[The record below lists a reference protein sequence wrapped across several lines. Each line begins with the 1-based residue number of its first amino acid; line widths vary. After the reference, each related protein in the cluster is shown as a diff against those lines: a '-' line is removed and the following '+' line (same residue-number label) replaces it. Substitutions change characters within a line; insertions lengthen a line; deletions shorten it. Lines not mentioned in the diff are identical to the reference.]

1 MKSII
6 FIIPY
11 FGHFNNYFEIWL
23 NSCAHNSTVNWLIIT
38 DCKGEYNYPK
48 NVKVVYT
55 TFDDIRT
62 HFQSFYEFPIS
73 LEKPFKLCDF
83 RPAFGEI
90 FYDYIKDYDFW
101 GYCDTDLVWGDIRR
115 FITEDLLANY
125 RKIGFYG
132 HCTLFRNEAA
142 TNSIYKKQYS
152 DLPDY
157 RQVFSTSLAYCFDE
171 YCVNEI
177 FKRSDIKVFRLGCC
191 FDVCTDYHCFLPA
204 TSHAKNDYEG
214 VRTSAFN
221 YNQGRL
227 ECYYESQEHK
237 IIEKEVLYVHL
248 QKRPMVVACT
258 SFDKFS
264 IVPNLFV
271 DYVGQWTYEVIRQLA
286 PRKLFYPH
294 FIKWRTLYLIKKIF
308 HKNNPRFYHFPRQTS
323 R

>member
-23 NSCAHNSTVNWLIIT
+23 NSCAHNPTVNWLIFT
-38 DCKGEYNYPK
+38 DCKDEYDYPE

-55 TFDDIRT
+55 TFADIRAR
-62 HFQSFYEFPIS
+62 FQSFYDFPIS
-73 LEKPFKLCDF
+73 LEKPFKFCDF

-101 GYCDTDLVWGDIRR
+101 GYCDTDLIWGDIRR
-115 FITEDLLANY
+115 FITEDLLADY

-132 HCTLFRNEAA
+132 HCTLFRNDAV

-157 RQVFSTSLAYCFDE
+157 KQVFSSSLAFCFDE
-171 YCVNEI
+171 YCVSEI
-177 FKRSDIKVFRLGCC
+177 FKRSEITAFRLGSC
-191 FDVCTDYHCFLPA
+191 FDVRADYKCFLPA
-204 TSHAKNDYEG
+204 TSHDEKDYDG
-214 VRTSAFN
+214 ILTAAFN
-221 YNQGRL
+221 YYRGRL
-227 ECYYESQEHK
+227 VCYYESQKHK
-237 IIEKEVLYVHL
+237 IIEKDVLYVHL
-248 QKRPMVVACT
+248 QKRPMTVDCT
-258 SFDKFS
+258 SFDNFS
-264 IVPNLFV
+264 IVPNSFV
-271 DYVGQWTYEVIRQLA
+271 DDVGQWTYETIRQLA

-294 FIKWRTLYLIKKIF
+294 FIKWRTLYLIKKFF
-308 HKNNPRFYHFPRQTS
+308 HKGYPRFYHYPKQAS